1 MTKQWRVERSRDRY
15 YRQAKRENYRSR
27 AVYKLKEIDY
37 KFDLIQPGNVI
48 VDLGAA
54 PGGWSQVAAELG
66 GPASKIFALDI
77 DRMTPIPGVTFI
89 RGDIRN
95 EQVIRRLLETVPEGV
110 DVVISD
116 MSPDISGNYPY
127 DHARS
132 VELCEHALS
141 FAKKVLKPGGN
152 FVVKMFFGDMSRE
165 YVRKVQ
171 ENFEEAH
178 VHHPKASRPTSSEI
192 YIVGLGFR
200 RRRS

>member
-1 MTKQWRVERSRDRY
+1 MTKQWRVERSRDKY

-27 AVYKLKEIDY
+27 AVYKLKQIDY
-37 KFDLIQPGNVI
+37 RFDLIRPGDVI

-77 DRMTPIPGVTFI
+77 DRMAPIPGVTFI
-89 RGDIRN
+89 RGDIRS
-95 EQVIRRLLETVPEGV
+95 EQIIARLLEAVPEGV

-132 VELCEHALS
+132 IELCEHALS
-141 FAKKVLKPGGN
+141 FAAKVLKPNGN
-152 FVVKMFFGDMSRE
+152 FVVKMFSGDMGKE
-165 YVRKVQ
+165 FVRRVRSSFD
-171 ENFEEAH
+171 ETH
-178 VHHPKASRPTSSEI
+178 VHHPKASRPTSSEV
-192 YIVGLGFR
+192 YVVGLGFR
-200 RRRS
+200 RRRR